1 MYRHCKATVF
11 SGQIRFCETSMAWVQ
26 QPSVSTR
33 VCLLEVPQCFAI
45 VLRLKCRRCSTVY
58 FAQTLRTIT
67 GSICLTIGTSP
78 FLKKFAGC
86 RISDR
91 PKGML
96 KLCHFICSALLT
108 NFMTLSTARSLE
120 SGGVSALCLSL
131 ILHFFW
137 HSLLHIGSLNMLVS
151 LRGAASLWIKDVST
165 KMKTYTINHWYAWC
179 WSCERWELM
188 KLSYSSC
195 KHHRQNIV
203 PPVLAASHRQTYG
216 DNMSSSESSDVSL
229 TIHRSKLPTGDHPRM
244 AMWVWNC
251 RFSHT
256 K

>member
-1 MYRHCKATVF
+1 M
-11 SGQIRFCETSMAWVQ
+11 
-26 QPSVSTR
+26 
-33 VCLLEVPQCFAI
+33 
-45 VLRLKCRRCSTVY
+45 
-58 FAQTLRTIT
+58 
-67 GSICLTIGTSP
+67 TIGTFP
-78 FLKKFAGC
+78 FLKEFAGC

-108 NFMTLSTARSLE
+108 IFLTLSTALLLE

-165 KMKTYTINHWYAWC
+165 KMKAYTINHWYAWC

-203 PPVLAASHRQTYG
+203 PPVLAASHRQTAKPTVTTCHHP
-216 DNMSSSESSDVSL
+216 SHP
-229 TIHRSKLPTGDHPRM
+229 TLPSPFIDPNYLQVIAQEWQCGCEIADFPTQNKPSIYN
-244 AMWVWNC
+244 WQ
-251 RFSHT
+251 

>member
-1 MYRHCKATVF
+1 MPLFLTEIV
-11 SGQIRFCETSMAWVQ
+11 
-26 QPSVSTR
+26 VSKR
-33 VCLLEVPQCFAI
+33 NFAI
-45 VLRLKCRRCSTVY
+45 VLCLKCRRCSTEYLVP
-58 FAQTLRTIT
+58 QTLRIIT
-67 GSICLTIGTSP
+67 GSICLTIGTFP
-78 FLKKFAGC
+78 FLKEFAGC
-86 RISDR
+86 RTSDR

-96 KLCHFICSALLT
+96 KLCHFVCSALLT
-108 NFMTLSTARSLE
+108 IFLTLSTALLLE

-188 KLSYSSC
+188 KFSNSSF

-203 PPVLAASHRQTYG
+203 PPVLAASHGQTYG

-251 RFSHT
+251 RFSH
-256 K
+256 KINHQMYNWQK